1 MNLSEKLNLNY
12 PKTVALEKVMNDYYA
27 RFGRRPASESGYNG
41 IYEYC
46 LKIKERQDKGEIIA
60 DEDYINVP
68 SGCGRCNNVYAG
80 YFTVNFWYALYQPE
94 TIENKIEF
102 ENQLNQ
108 FMHEV
113 DLASSNT
120 VNSCDR
126 INMNNAIKYYYNRSL
141 KAEEVMEILHIT
153 RPTLCAYVKKGLI
166 KVDQELNGQY
176 KYNNSSVY
184 ALLDGKKK
192 H

>member
-1 MNLSEKLNLNY
+1 MNLSEKLKLNY
-12 PKTVALEKVMNDYYA
+12 PKTNALEKVAKEYHA
-27 RFGRRPASESGYNG
+27 KFGYKPVAEYSYNG
-41 IYEYC
+41 LYEYC
-46 LKIKERQDKGEIIA
+46 LKIKERQDNGEIVI

-68 SGCGRCNNVYAG
+68 SGANICGNVYAG
-80 YFTVNFWYALYQPE
+80 YFTVNFWYALYHPE

-108 FMHEV
+108 FLHELS
-113 DLASSNT
+113 LAPSSIL
-120 VNSCDR
+120 NSSDKLN
-126 INMNNAIKYYYNRSL
+126 IDTAIKYYYNRSL

-166 KVDQELNGQY
+166 KIDEELNGQY